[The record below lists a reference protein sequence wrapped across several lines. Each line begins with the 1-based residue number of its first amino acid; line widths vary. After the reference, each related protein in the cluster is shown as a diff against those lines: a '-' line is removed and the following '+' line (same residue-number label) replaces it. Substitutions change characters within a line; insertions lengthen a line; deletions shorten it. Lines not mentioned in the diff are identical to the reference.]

1 MGLDFLHFGMDMVV
15 VLQRGKE
22 MGAMFPFQKDACHS
36 AVNHSLAGSIQNVPW
51 KQRTLLLTINIC
63 LSECYTDPLKFHI
76 NVTTFY
82 FRAFL
87 KIF

>member
-51 KQRTLLLTINIC
+51 KQRTL
-63 LSECYTDPLKFHI
+63 
-76 NVTTFY
+76 
-82 FRAFL
+82 
-87 KIF
+87 